1 MQSVVVSI
9 KSRRVAMTSDEFFSS
24 CNENETESDYG
35 DPFEEDEKS
44 QLEVALKIDSSILAE
59 KGDELRRGRD
69 TRKPSLSSESS
80 HRRKESHCE
89 SEYKKGL
96 RPILWL
102 SPNFPLQTEELLP
115 LLDFLANKV
124 KAIRCLRELLTT
136 NLPPGTFPV
145 KVVIP
150 VVPTIRVLVTFTKF
164 EELQPLDEFSTPPLS
179 PRAAGNESPAVM
191 QATDE
196 IKDALLI
203 NIRRLPCGKVKAS
216 LEMRISVKMKLVAPH
231 DVPKR
236 NISKWKCYE
245 RMGRIFG

>member
-1 MQSVVVSI
+1 MRLQ
-9 KSRRVAMTSDEFFSS
+9 
-24 CNENETESDYG
+24 SDYG
-35 DPFEEDEKS
+35 DLLTEDEKS
-44 QLEVALKIDSSILAE
+44 QLEVALKIDSSENRLGRHSVDIAE

-69 TRKPSLSSESS
+69 ARKPSLSSESS

-102 SPNFPLQTEELLP
+102 SPNFSLQTEELLP
-115 LLDFLANKV
+115 LLDFLTNKV
-124 KAIRCLRELLTT
+124 KAIRRLRELLTT

-179 PRAAGNESPAVM
+179 PH
-191 QATDE
+191 
-196 IKDALLI
+196 LL
-203 NIRRLPCGKVKAS
+203 
-216 LEMRISVKMKLVAPH
+216 
-231 DVPKR
+231 
-236 NISKWKCYE
+236 
-245 RMGRIFG
+245 